1 MVINLK
7 CSPLIFFLTSL
18 LMWQVFRFIQLV
30 LIVVLTIVSGI
41 LGILLMLILRSPKV
55 AMHLVPN
62 YLWSPGLFWVLGVRL
77 KVVSPIT
84 SPAPAIYAANHAS
97 PLDIPAMFLAL
108 PVNGYFIAKIEL
120 KKIPIMGW
128 FMSLAGMIFIDRSK
142 RDKAMESMNQAGEE
156 MKKGKSVIVFPE
168 GTRSKTGEI
177 QLFKRGAFILSKES
191 GVPITPV
198 LIKGAHAVLPPGKFL
213 PHPGI
218 IEVKFFE
225 NMLWND
231 SQYKVPEDFAN
242 HCQHIISQEA

>member
-1 MVINLK
+1 
-7 CSPLIFFLTSL
+7 
-18 LMWQVFRFIQLV
+18 MWQIFRFIQLI
-30 LIVVLTIVSGI
+30 LIVLLTIVSGTI
-41 LGILLMLILRSPKV
+41 GILLMLLLRSPKV
-55 AMHLVPN
+55 AMHLMPN
-62 YLWSPGLFWVLGVRL
+62 YLWSPGIFWVLGVRL
-77 KVVSPIT
+77 KVVSPVQ
-84 SPAPAIYAANHAS
+84 SPSPAIYAANHSS

-142 RDKAMESMNQAGEE
+142 RDKAMESMNQAGKE

-191 GVPITPV
+191 GIPVTPTS
-198 LIKGAHAVLPPGKFL
+198 IKGAYEVLPPGKFS

-218 IEVKFFE
+218 IEVRFFE
-225 NMLWND
+225 NMQYND
-231 SQYKVPEDFAN
+231 SLYKIPEDFAN
-242 HCQHIISQEA
+242 HCQSVILEHL